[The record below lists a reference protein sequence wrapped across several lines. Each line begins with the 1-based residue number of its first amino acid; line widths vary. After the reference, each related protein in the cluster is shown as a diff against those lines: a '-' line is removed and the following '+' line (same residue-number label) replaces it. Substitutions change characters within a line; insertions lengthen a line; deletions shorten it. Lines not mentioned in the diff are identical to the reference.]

1 MGLTP
6 MMRQYFEIK
15 EQYPD
20 ALLFFRLG
28 DFYEMFF
35 DDAKLASRELEI
47 TLTGRD
53 CGLAERAPM
62 CGVPHHSAESYISR
76 LIEKGYKVAICEQVT
91 DPSEA
96 NGLVERQVVRIVTP
110 GTVMEASMLEE
121 KSNHYIA
128 SLLQSGD
135 SYGLAFCDVS
145 TGEFLLTEIA
155 QEDGAALLLDEL
167 SRLGPKELIVNTGMQ
182 MQEKLMCEIKECL
195 GVYIS
200 VYQDWAYA
208 HANARDCLTRHFK
221 VQSLSG
227 YGCEE
232 MEYAVGAAGALLS
245 YLSETQKNAL
255 THIRALRTYH
265 PQSYMVLDS
274 STRRNLELTESLH
287 SQERK
292 GSLLWLIDR
301 TGTAMGGRM
310 LKKWVQQ
317 PLVDKPGIEARL
329 DAVGELIE
337 REEVLSLLSES
348 LKAVYDLERLMG
360 RIAYGTAN
368 GRDLVALKASLT
380 QVPPIH
386 GLVKEMNAALFHI
399 YDGMIDDLTDMADL
413 IEDSIRE
420 DCPLTIREGG
430 IIKEGWNGELD
441 AYRRAMG
448 EGKQW
453 IAELE
458 KKERERTGIK
468 NLKVGY
474 NKVFGYYLDVTK
486 SNFDLVPDDY
496 VRKQTLANSERYITQ
511 ELKEMEDTIL
521 GAEEKSLRLEY
532 RLFTDIREQIN
543 AEVGRIQSTAEA
555 LASLDALASL
565 ANVSRR
571 NGYVRPGI
579 RTDGLL
585 CIKAGRHPVVER
597 TLPHQQFV
605 PNDTR
610 LNLDESRFMILT
622 GPNMA
627 GKSTYMRQVALI
639 TLLAQIGCF
648 VPADEAEVGIVD
660 RIFTRVGASDDLAS
674 GQSTFMVEMNE
685 VSNILHHA
693 TRRSLLV
700 LDEIGRGTSTYDGL
714 SIAWA
719 VVEHICQDKA
729 LGCRTLFATH
739 YHELTELEGK
749 IEGVKNYSIT
759 VQEHGEDIIFL
770 RRIVR
775 GGTQKSL
782 GIQVARLA
790 GLPDEVIA
798 RAKELLGLLENADIS
813 SIAEDREAA
822 AARQDTGQITFFED
836 KAPVDEKRRH
846 FVDQLIKEFA
856 GMDINSMTPIE
867 ALGILDR
874 WAQKARRVKG

>member
-6 MMRQYFEIK
+6 MMRQYMETK

-35 DDAKLASRELEI
+35 DDAILASRELEL

-53 CGLAERAPM
+53 CGLSERAPM
-62 CGVPHHSAESYISR
+62 CGVPHHSVESYISR
-76 LIEKGYKVAICEQVT
+76 LINKGYKVAICEQVT

-96 NGLVERQVVRIVTP
+96 VGLVERQVVRVVTP

-135 SYGLAFCDVS
+135 SFGLAFCDVT

-155 QEDGAALLLDEL
+155 QEDGAVLLLDEL
-167 SRLGPKELIVNTGMQ
+167 SRVKPREMIVNTGMQ
-182 MQEKLMCEIKECL
+182 MQERLMGDIKGRL
-195 GVYIS
+195 NIYVS

-208 HANARDCLTRHFK
+208 HNTARDTLLRHFK
-221 VQSLSG
+221 VHSLSG

-232 MEYAVGAAGALLS
+232 MEYGVGAAGALLS

-255 THIRALRTYH
+255 THIRSLRTYY
-265 PQSYMVLDS
+265 PQSYMVLDI
-274 STRRNLELTESLH
+274 STRRNLELTESLRT
-287 SQERK
+287 QERK
-292 GSLLWLIDR
+292 GSLLWLLDR

-317 PLVDKPGIEARL
+317 PLVDSAGIEERL
-329 DAVGELIE
+329 DAVTELTAKD
-337 REEVLSLLSES
+337 EVLSILADM
-348 LKAVYDLERLMG
+348 LKEVYDLERLMG

-368 GRDLVALKASLT
+368 GRDLIALKVSLT
-380 QVPPIH
+380 QVPGIH
-386 GLVKEMNAALFHI
+386 GLTGDMGAALVRK
-399 YDGMIDDLTDMADL
+399 YNDMIDDLTDIATL

-420 DCPLTIREGG
+420 DCPITIREGG
-430 IIKEGWNGELD
+430 VIKEGWNEELD
-441 AYRRAMG
+441 RYRHAMG
-448 EGKQW
+448 DGKQW

-458 KKERERTGIK
+458 RKERERTGIK

-474 NKVFGYYLDVTK
+474 NRVFGYYLDVTK
-486 SNFDLVPDDY
+486 SNYELVPEDY
-496 VRKQTLANSERYITQ
+496 IRKQTLANSERYITQ

-532 RLFTDIREQIN
+532 RLFTEIRDTIN
-543 AEVGRIQSTAEA
+543 EAVGRIQSTAEA
-555 LASLDALASL
+555 LASLDALVSL
-565 ANVSRR
+565 AAVSRKH
-571 NGYVRPGI
+571 GYVRPVI
-579 RTDGLL
+579 RTDGALS
-585 CIKAGRHPVVER
+585 IKGGRHPVVER
-597 TLPHQQFV
+597 TLPHEQFV
-605 PNDTR
+605 PNDTQ
-610 LNLDESRFMILT
+610 LDLADSRFMILT

-639 TLLAQIGCF
+639 TLMAQIGCF
-648 VPADEAEVGIVD
+648 VPADSAEIGIVD

-693 TRRSLLV
+693 TRRSLLI

-719 VVEHICQDKA
+719 VVEHICQDRS

-749 IEGVKNYSIT
+749 ITGVKNFSIT

-790 GLPDEVIA
+790 GLPEAVITRA
-798 RAKELLGLLENADIS
+798 RELLGLLESADIS
-813 SIAEDREAA
+813 TLAERQEAA
-822 AARQDTGQITFFED
+822 AARQDAGQITFFEERD
-836 KAPVDEKRRH
+836 PVSEKQRH
-846 FVDQLIKEFA
+846 FADQAVREFA
-856 GMDINSMTPIE
+856 GMDINAMTPMQ
-867 ALGILDR
+867 AFGIVDT
-874 WAQKARRVKG
+874 WIQKARRIR